1 MTNLQV
7 GETVKYLPTG
17 SFFQVEKVTPKLVI
31 LKTQDSLMQI
41 KTPTERFELVFE
53 KMPPAESFW
62 KDLISRSESP
72 VPPKGRGKGGKIE
85 MKACENHYESIVVFN
100 GDVCPFCR
108 VEKRFKTIGEE
119 VEKTMEIMKQIQM
132 MAKEAGLK
140 TE

>member
-1 MTNLQV
+1 M
-7 GETVKYLPTG
+7 K
-17 SFFQVEKVTPKLVI
+17 SPKRSGFPFGAGR
-31 LKTQDSLMQI
+31 KKI
-41 KTPTERFELVFE
+41 KE
-53 KMPPAESFW
+53 
-62 KDLISRSESP
+62 
-72 VPPKGRGKGGKIE
+72 GGKIK

-140 TE
+140 SD